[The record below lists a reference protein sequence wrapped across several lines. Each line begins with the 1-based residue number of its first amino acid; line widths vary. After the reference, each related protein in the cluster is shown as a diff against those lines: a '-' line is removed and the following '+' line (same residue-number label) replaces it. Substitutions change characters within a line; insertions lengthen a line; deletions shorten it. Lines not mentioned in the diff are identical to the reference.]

1 MENGMIRM
9 PLRLKWGKKSGRY
22 DLSQEIYVLSV
33 YVGDHLLVQCTLH
46 SESTAHQC
54 MHFLREKVELTQ
66 SNFFAFRYQMRCNDP
81 DRRMMRWVEMNKPLR
96 KQLEKY
102 SYKKCAVHLAILF
115 HTPNIF
121 ALSDPTAR
129 SLYYHLLKLDV
140 LNGRLILDT
149 EKYHNLAA
157 YSLQVDYGDYEKQLH
172 TMEFLRTL
180 PLLPPD
186 AIYERLSGMESSYA
200 AFLYIVEVQQCEGYG
215 EEFFNAKD
223 DESTQIKI
231 GHTQEGLV
239 VKRCHGSPLKYRW
252 QEIKD
257 ITSTKRCLQI
267 KCKDSTSGVYTLE
280 DTEMARYVA
289 MVFCWQWQYYLTDA
303 IQHKSVPMSINNLQG
318 SIRTFG
324 SQPPPS
330 RYTSNDLMNSIS
342 ANSEFGSSSITANSR
357 HRYSA
362 ASSNRTTS
370 SMYNIN
376 SVTPRN
382 TPTVHAV
389 KSFQH
394 ATNSTNRA
402 RSMTSTSNQLL
413 STAAGSAPS
422 LVQHSVIDQ
431 TLSHTTVVTKPN
443 VVYRPSMTTRDQ
455 SMTTSNVSPVPQNH
469 VSDISADNTLEKER
483 QSLKEAIEQQNSG
496 NIAGSSPEIHMI
508 GTGNS
513 RNQNGSHFMR
523 RAQSNVR
530 GYPPNQSDR
539 FFDEKVESLWSAI
552 QTNSNQKQFDEQ
564 SVPSV
569 SASSGSSSSRIAQR
583 FALANNQPNRL
594 YSNGHVISSSSAS
607 RPPGQSISYPLPQ
620 LDMSIPPPIYNGFS
634 IPPTPL
640 LRDRQQQSSPPAHFY
655 YQQGSQSVTS
665 TDSSRR
671 LNVAESD
678 TQSLNENDIELRSA
692 SRSSQPTAEST
703 DPNMLNQSKH
713 ALLNGVAKSG
723 ALNSMEQKPLT
734 STDKM
739 DTRVMLPP
747 TKRNLSGYINASNV
761 QIPIGSKL
769 LRYIISQHPM
779 KSVID
784 DFWQMIWIS
793 KAQLIVSLVN
803 PHQEKLTVDGYSITQ
818 TQKNTTDK
826 YQTTTSV
833 LLLKCRNGQRRT
845 VYHVQTTDINDE
857 GLPSVEGFLAFVDG
871 VNSIKR
877 HIENERLSGV
887 EASKSRSKSLTRSNL
902 IDVTNRSP
910 NDNAEG
916 SSSGWKRKLR
926 FTASPSGHNG
936 SIHSEVSESSKTSS
950 TISQAGDEHI
960 GILDDGSESVE
971 PPVVVHC
978 TNGAN
983 ESGIFCLVDA
993 LIQSVENNIEIDD
1006 VPALLKLLRDQRM
1019 MLIKN
1024 AAEEMV
1030 FGYLAAAVAGSA
1042 ILYANLP
1049 TRLTLG
1055 SIYPTAAYLSQ
1066 AKILPIEKGK
1076 DAANLFEKGPVL
1088 VMAVRRPGCM
1098 FCRREAE
1105 QLNTL
1110 KDKFDRKNIKV
1121 IGVLHELEGAEE
1133 FRPFLK
1139 GDLYFDPE
1147 KHFYGPSQRWLPF
1160 WMGGLRFSTYYNAYL
1175 TKKDNVKG
1183 NMKGEGRLLGGVYL
1197 IKNNELAY
1205 VHLEGNEEFAGI
1217 SFKNFR

>member
-140 LNGRLILDT
+140 LNGRLVLDT

-186 AIYERLSGMESSYA
+186 AIVDDSLTRIVQVYERLSGMESSYA

-370 SMYNIN
+370 SMFNIN

-382 TPTVHAV
+382 TPTVQAV

-394 ATNSTNRA
+394 TTNSTNRA

-422 LVQHSVIDQ
+422 LVQHSVIDPS
-431 TLSHTTVVTKPN
+431 LSHSTVVTKPN
-443 VVYRPSMTTRDQ
+443 VVYRPSMTTREQ
-455 SMTTSNVSPVPQNH
+455 SIITSNVSPVSQNH

-508 GTGNS
+508 GTGNG

-539 FFDEKVESLWSAI
+539 FFDEKFSPHSTPDLTFMTMSTPDLVWSAI

-583 FALANNQPNRL
+583 FALANNPSNRL

-607 RPPGQSISYPLPQ
+607 RPPGQSINYPLPQ
-620 LDMSIPPPIYNGFS
+620 LDMSIPPPVYNGFS

-640 LRDRQQQSSPPAHFY
+640 LRDRQQQSSPPVHFY

-678 TQSLNENDIELRSA
+678 TQSLNENDNELRSA
-692 SRSSQPTAEST
+692 SRSSHPTEST

-723 ALNSMEQKPLT
+723 ALNSIEQKPLT

-739 DTRVMLPP
+739 LKMIYEKLNTFQAIDAEYTVIPAKRITAGYSTSQHPENQPKNRTGNCFPYEDTRVMLPP

-761 QIPIGSKL
+761 QIPIGSKV

-803 PHQEKLTVDGYSITQ
+803 PHQTNETLPPYFPTKPKEKLTVDGYSIVQ
-818 TQKNTTDK
+818 TQKNITDK

-833 LLLKCRNGQRRT
+833 LLLKSRNGQRRT

-877 HIENERLSGV
+877 HIENERLSGM
-887 EASKSRSKSLTRSNL
+887 EASKSRSKSLTRTNL
-902 IDVTNRSP
+902 VDVTNRSP
-910 NDNAEG
+910 NDNLEA

-950 TISQAGDEHI
+950 TISQTGDEHT
-960 GILDDGSESVE
+960 GVLDDCSESAE

-1019 MLIKN
+1019 MLSLLLR
-1024 AAEEMV
+1024 AS
-1030 FGYLAAAVAGSA
+1030 GQ
-1042 ILYANLP
+1042 LP
-1049 TRLTLG
+1049 RK
-1055 SIYPTAAYLSQ
+1055 LSSHL
-1066 AKILPIEKGK
+1066 KIFI
-1076 DAANLFEKGPVL
+1076 
-1088 VMAVRRPGCM
+1088 RC
-1098 FCRREAE
+1098 
-1105 QLNTL
+1105 
-1110 KDKFDRKNIKV
+1110 
-1121 IGVLHELEGAEE
+1121 
-1133 FRPFLK
+1133 
-1139 GDLYFDPE
+1139 
-1147 KHFYGPSQRWLPF
+1147 
-1160 WMGGLRFSTYYNAYL
+1160 FS
-1175 TKKDNVKG
+1175 
-1183 NMKGEGRLLGGVYL
+1183 E
-1197 IKNNELAY
+1197 
-1205 VHLEGNEEFAGI
+1205 
-1217 SFKNFR
+1217 